1 MKALLLDR
9 ADMYLEE
16 DAQKIKAA
24 GCEHEVE
31 AFWTVDKGEDV
42 MYLEC
47 TKCEEDDSDIL
58 AEYYYAHLMEDPENW
73 KDL

>member
-16 DAQKIKAA
+16 ESSKIKAA
-24 GCEHEVE
+24 MCEHEVE
-31 AFWTVDKGEDV
+31 ASWIVESGEDV
-42 MYLEC
+42 MCLEC
-47 TKCEEDDSDIL
+47 TKCNENDSDIL